1 MIIHLQLCIYICY
14 DNCNCTV
21 ISICITNIQLHSSM
35 LNIPIYQETVSGV
48 GAHWRG
54 GRRPG
59 LEKLGIFRPCFWPS
73 GCFNLFDILYSYGK
87 SAFFMAGGWFIYI
100 YIIFIN
106 LSLFFQILNINLVLD
121 AISPIVGWCEEL
133 GHLPDGFHNIL
144 IIIFFQP
151 KWWPG
156 PACHGLVLC
165 GHLSLRRWLGSQEVY
180 HGLVADLGNWF

>member
-1 MIIHLQLCIYICY
+1 MIPYDIHDYTSTIVYIYICY

-100 YIIFIN
+100 YYIYKSFVIF
-106 LSLFFQILNINLVLD
+106 SDFEHQ
-121 AISPIVGWCEEL
+121 SSVGRYIPNSWVMW
-133 GHLPDGFHNIL
+133 GIRTFT
-144 IIIFFQP
+144 
-151 KWWPG
+151 WW
-156 PACHGLVLC
+156 V
-165 GHLSLRRWLGSQEVY
+165 S
-180 HGLVADLGNWF
+180 